1 MAATGSGAEIGA
13 IACAHTGLPA
23 TQNHTWHPSCYI
35 NTFMS
40 EPKINKKSWVNIP
53 PWIIL
58 GAVLILV
65 PLFVFM
71 TLQSINRQKENT
83 TKLLVEKG
91 AALIRSFEAG
101 ARTGMMG
108 MRWGGMQLQRLL
120 TETAKQAD
128 IVYLIVTDVNG
139 TILAHNDISKIGKS
153 YASDL
158 DLKRLA
164 GSASVEWRQVS
175 SQNDLFIFEVF
186 RQFSPT
192 RGHMRGHHYR
202 GMSNDWSQPH
212 MGPKGSRGE
221 VGQIIFVGL
230 DMGPVEAA
238 RKADARH
245 TVLMAL
251 TLLLIGFAGIVSL
264 FLAQAYRTTRSSL
277 SRVKAFSDNVV
288 ENVPIGLVAIDGQRR
303 IASFNQ
309 AAETILKVSSTELLS
324 KKVEV
329 ALPEPLWK
337 LIDQLK
343 IGPRLIEK
351 EIECPLTGGKTI
363 PLEVIAAFLQE
374 ESGVFLGH
382 VILFRDLSEI
392 RHLKEEVE
400 RNQRLAAV
408 GRLAAGVAHEIRN
421 PLSSIKGFATYFKE
435 RYREVPE
442 DQKTAE
448 IMIQEVERLNRVIG
462 QLLEIARPVSIQ
474 KRPTSLQTLIR
485 HSLKMIEG
493 DTLEKGIRIDLNIA
507 PEIGEVLVDPDRI
520 KQVLLNLYLNAIEAM
535 EQDGILSVEVLQD
548 KDSKNVQLHISDTG
562 KGIREQNLTHIFDPF
577 FTTKS
582 SGTGLGLAI
591 VHNIIESHGGEV
603 RVTSRLGEGTMV
615 TILLPTS
622 MEV

>member
-1 MAATGSGAEIGA
+1 
-13 IACAHTGLPA
+13 
-23 TQNHTWHPSCYI
+23 
-35 NTFMS
+35 MS
-40 EPKINKKSWVNIP
+40 DSKINKKSWVNIP

-65 PLFVFM
+65 PLFVLM

-83 TKLLVEKG
+83 AKLLVEKG

-108 MRWGGMQLQRLL
+108 MRWGGMHLQRLL
-120 TETAKQAD
+120 TETARQAD
-128 IVYLIVTDVNG
+128 IVYLLVTDVNG
-139 TILAHNDISKIGKS
+139 TILAHNDVSKIGKS

-164 GSASVEWRQVS
+164 GSASVEWRHVS
-175 SQNDLFIFEVF
+175 SQKDSPIFEVF

-192 RGHMRGHHYR
+192 RGHVRTHHR
-202 GMSNDWSQPH
+202 MMGGDWSQPH
-212 MGPKGSRGE
+212 LGPKGSSGE

-230 DMGPVEAA
+230 DMEPVEAA

-288 ENVPIGLVAIDGQRR
+288 ENVPIGLVAIDAQRR

-309 AAETILKVSSTELLS
+309 AAETILKAPSTELLS
-324 KKVEV
+324 KEIEV

-343 IGPRLIEK
+343 TGPRLIEK

-363 PLEVIAAFLQE
+363 PLEVIATFLQE

-392 RHLKEEVE
+392 RHLKEEIE

-462 QLLEIARPVSIQ
+462 QLLEIARPVRIQ
-474 KRPTSLQTLIR
+474 KKPTSLRTLIR
-485 HSLKMIEG
+485 HSLKMIKG
-493 DTLEKGIRIDLNIA
+493 DTLEKGIRIDLNIS

-535 EQDGILSVEVLQD
+535 ELGGTLSVEVLQD
-548 KDSKNVQLHISDTG
+548 KDSKNVQLLVSDTG
-562 KGIREQNLTHIFDPF
+562 TGIREQDLTHIFDPF

-591 VHNIIESHGGEV
+591 VHNIIDSHRGEV
-603 RVTSRLGEGTMV
+603 RVTSRLGKGTMV
-615 TILLPTS
+615 RIVLPTS